1 LEQLSYRGL
10 IDLFYA
16 DESRVSLEPC
26 VPYGWQ
32 FRDEEVFMPAG
43 KGVGPEG
50 AVNCFAL
57 LSRGNR
63 CRFATTH
70 GRVDSAFVI
79 EQLEQLSL
87 NLERVTVVVLDN
99 APTHRAQKVQQ
110 QRPFWEARGWEA
122 RGLFLFFLPPYS
134 PHLNLAET
142 LWRKLK
148 HEWLQPADYLEP
160 QNLFYRV
167 RLALAA
173 VGTHL
178 LIHFKPFQYGLK

>member
-1 LEQLSYRGL
+1 
-10 IDLFYA
+10 
-16 DESRVSLEPC
+16 
-26 VPYGWQ
+26 
-32 FRDEEVFMPAG
+32 
-43 KGVGPEG
+43 
-50 AVNCFAL
+50 VNCFAL
-57 LSRGNR
+57 LSRGNA

-87 NLERVTVVVLDN
+87 ALARPTVVVLDN
-99 APTHRAQKVQQ
+99 APTHRAQKMQ
-110 QRPFWEARGWEA
+110 QRRPDWER

-173 VGTHL
+173 VGTL
-178 LIHFKPFQYGLK
+178 LHIHFAPFQYSPK